1 MLKEYM
7 KFITVHHPS
16 TIILEEESKNTIE
29 NALHCKH
36 IIKIRGI
43 NEIFLVTSDFHMP
56 RLVLFKTFIY
66 NIITLTLYFIVL
78 TLYCTDLCVYL
89 SMY

>member
-1 MLKEYM
+1 MMKEYM
-7 KFITVHHPS
+7 KLITVHHPS

-43 NEIFLVTSDFHMP
+43 NEIFLVTSDFHLP
-56 RLVLFKTFIY
+56 RLE
-66 NIITLTLYFIVL
+66 
-78 TLYCTDLCVYL
+78 
-89 SMY
+89 